1 METILLILF
10 VLIFGRIIFKVV
22 LGISSVIMKIV
33 VVLFSLACTAYI
45 ISYLFGWYNIVMM
58 YEDLSEKEQE
68 RASENV
74 YTTFRELALELQEKG
89 VKAMKENNALNLKEM
104 TITKDAL
111 EVIKIGIPQIINYR
125 GLSFET
131 PFENL
136 SISGFYF
143 LMYIFRFERERQLA
157 NFFDDYTVDNIL
169 FSHDITGEK
178 LWLKNKVRKISD
190 EEISKFISK

>member
-1 METILLILF
+1 M
-10 VLIFGRIIFKVV
+10 R
-22 LGISSVIMKIV
+22 
-33 VVLFSLACTAYI
+33 
-45 ISYLFGWYNIVMM
+45 
-58 YEDLSEKEQE
+58 YEHLSEKEQQ

-74 YTTFRELALELQEKG
+74 YTTFRELALEVQEKG
-89 VKAMKENNALNLKEM
+89 VKSMKENNALNLKEM

-125 GLSFET
+125 GLSFEN

-169 FSHDITGEK
+169 FTHDITGEK